1 VNPRTLS
8 ELRESIESIA
18 RWFAPVLVMH
28 YGAAHFAGTATDA
41 TPFEACCGATMRR
54 EVRVGLIGFG
64 TIGTGVAKL
73 LQSNQEQIRQRLS
86 VPLRLVRIA
95 DIDVK
100 RDRGVKLRPGV
111 LIEDAQALLDDP
123 SIDIVI
129 ELMGGYETARRF
141 VRRAIKNGK
150 SVVTA
155 NKAMLAVHGAEIFA
169 AAEKSGVD
177 VGFEASVGGGIP
189 IVRTLRDG
197 LAADENRA
205 IYGIVNGTSNYI
217 LSTMSE
223 QGEEFDVVLREAQR
237 QGLAEAD
244 PTFDVDGVDAA
255 HKLALLVQLA
265 FGVKIPFN
273 AISVEGIREVSQR
286 DIRFAQDF
294 GYAIKLLAIAKR
306 HGNEVEARVHPT
318 MVPRNHLLAGVNG
331 AYNGIAVQGGALG
344 ASFYYGLGAGMMP
357 TATAVVADLMEVG
370 RNLLHG
376 CRGRVAPLG
385 YPVAQQQAAAV
396 RAMESLESEYYLRF
410 MVVDRPGVLA
420 RIAGILG
427 KHDISIAAMTQRER
441 ERGAAVPIVMRTHHA
456 REKDLRRALR
466 DIDRLS
472 VVRARSVVIRIEES
486 LGG

>member
-1 VNPRTLS
+1 
-8 ELRESIESIA
+8 
-18 RWFAPVLVMH
+18 
-28 YGAAHFAGTATDA
+28 
-41 TPFEACCGATMRR
+41 MRR
-54 EVRVGLIGFG
+54 EVRAGLIGFG

-73 LQSNQEQIRQRLS
+73 LQANQKQIHQRLG
-86 VPLRLVRIA
+86 VPLRLVRVA

-100 RDRGVKLRPGV
+100 RDRGVRLRPGV
-111 LIEDAQALLDDP
+111 LTTDAHALLDDP
-123 SIDIVI
+123 GIDIII
-129 ELMGGYETARRF
+129 ELMGGYDTARRF
-141 VRRAIKNGK
+141 VRRAIAHGK

-189 IVRTLRDG
+189 IVRTLREG
-197 LAADENRA
+197 LAADHNRA

-223 QGEEFDVVLREAQR
+223 QGEEFDTVLSEAQR

-244 PTFDVDGVDAA
+244 PTFDVDGIDAA

-265 FGVKIPFN
+265 FGVQVPFD
-273 AISVEGIREVSQR
+273 AISVEGIRDVSQQ
-286 DIRFAQDF
+286 DIRFAQEF
-294 GYAIKLLAIAKR
+294 GYVIKLLAIAKR

-344 ASFYYGLGAGMMP
+344 SSFSYGLGAGMMP

-370 RNLLHG
+370 HNLLRG
-376 CRGRVAPLG
+376 CSGRVAPLG
-385 YPVAQQQAAAV
+385 YPIALQQAAAV
-396 RAMESLESEYYLRF
+396 KPMESLESEYYLRF
-410 MVVDRPGVLA
+410 MAVDRPGVLA
-420 RIAGILG
+420 RIAGVLG

-456 REKDLRRALR
+456 REKNLRRALR
-466 DIDRLS
+466 VIDRLS